1 MSDEK
6 TCPMCAEA
14 VKAAA
19 VKCKHCGYDF
29 VGKVMP
35 AAPPTAAPAGKSAS
49 DSCIGVII
57 AGALILTLGYC
68 MTGGGDEKTGVADVA
83 TRDDLRA
90 SATKVSAR
98 ELFRA
103 YQANEASAQTQYG
116 DQVLEVSGT
125 VQSIDLDLVD
135 DPVVRLETDNQ
146 YMSAMADLIDAD
158 KPRAANLIKGQQ
170 VTLLCEG
177 VAEVIG
183 SPSLRKCAI
192 VN

>member
-14 VKAAA
+14 VKVAA

-29 VGKVMP
+29 VSKVMP
-35 AAPPTAAPAGKSAS
+35 AAPASGAKKSAS
-49 DSCIGVII
+49 DGCAGVII
-57 AGALILTLGYC
+57 AGVIILSLGYC
-68 MTGGGDEKTGVADVA
+68 MVGGGDEKAGVADVA
-83 TRDDLRA
+83 KRDDLRA

-103 YQANEASAQTQYG
+103 YQANEAGAQTQYG
-116 DQVLEVSGT
+116 DRVLEVSGT
-125 VQSIDLDLVD
+125 VQSIDLDLVN

-158 KPRAANLIKGQQ
+158 KPRAASLTKGQT

-177 VAEVIG
+177 VMEVVG

-192 VN
+192 LD